1 MTSITPPRDDEGNV
15 RRRLQ
20 RAGTAPVDKLRRS
33 APKPAPRA
41 IPDQREDTPQAR
53 DGARQS
59 RLPRGP
65 ERRTQERRRR
75 REAVLLDTRSPI
87 GNRRRS
93 ARRGEDRRTPR
104 GGKEA
109 DGGPPAGTVLDDDIY
124 A

>member
-1 MTSITPPRDDEGNV
+1 MTSITPPRDDDGNV

-20 RAGTAPVDKLRRS
+20 RADTAPVDKLRRS

-41 IPDQREDTPQAR
+41 VPEQREDPPRAR
-53 DGARQS
+53 DDARQS
-59 RLPRGP
+59 RSLRGP

-75 REAVLLDTRSPI
+75 REAVLLDTRNPV

-104 GGKEA
+104 RGTDT